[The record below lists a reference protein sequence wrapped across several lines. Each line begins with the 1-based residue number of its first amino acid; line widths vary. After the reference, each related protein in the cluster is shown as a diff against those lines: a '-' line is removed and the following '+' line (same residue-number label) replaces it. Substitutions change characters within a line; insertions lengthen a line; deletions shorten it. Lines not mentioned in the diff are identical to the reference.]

1 MMHSGTNS
9 LPTQVLSIYDNL
21 FLYEIFGTC
30 FFSPPDTIQLTTGML
45 FGVTS
50 GVTYPGDMLY
60 VMPEHI
66 FTTNGTIVAVEFI
79 SDTAGV
85 VYIQV
90 DFSIRFEV
98 NNFSCKH

>member
-1 MMHSGTNS
+1 
-9 LPTQVLSIYDNL
+9 LFFLS
-21 FLYEIFGTC
+21 
-30 FFSPPDTIQLTTGML
+30 PDTIQLTTGKL

-66 FTTNGTIVAVEFI
+66 FTTNGTLVAVEFI
-79 SDTAGV
+79 SDTTGV

-98 NNFSCKH
+98 NNSSCKH